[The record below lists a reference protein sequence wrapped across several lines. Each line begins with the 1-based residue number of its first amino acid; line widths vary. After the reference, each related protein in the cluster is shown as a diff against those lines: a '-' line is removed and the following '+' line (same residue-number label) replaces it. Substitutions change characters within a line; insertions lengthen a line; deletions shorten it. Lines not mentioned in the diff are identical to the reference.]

1 MSVTKRPIS
10 VVELSTFIRSAEAA
24 GLDSEDCDALIDF
37 LARNP
42 LAGDVIKETG
52 GVRKLRWAREGG
64 GKSGGYRTVYFYYDE
79 DAPIYA
85 ILVYGKGRQVDLTP
99 KQRKSA
105 ASFVDALKKAIR
117 ARRARKAGTE

>member
-1 MSVTKRPIS
+1 MTKRPIL